1 MSTAITQANFQTAV
15 NAWIADPTAAEATYG
30 HIRDWDTSA
39 VTNMD
44 WAFYNKDSFN
54 DDISS
59 WNVSNVTSMK
69 GMFYTAVVFNTD
81 ISSWDVS
88 AVTDMY
94 YMFFYAREF
103 NQNITNWNTTSVTDF
118 TNMFNNATL
127 MIANHGAPRTPDQSY
142 FNQVGLTPI
151 TQANIQTAVDEWCYD
166 PVVAEATYGHIRDWD
181 TSSVTR
187 MSNLFNNKTTFNDD
201 ISGWDV
207 SNVTSMYNMFF
218 RATVFNQD
226 ISGWDISSLE
236 VMYGTFGYT
245 DAFNQD
251 ISGWNTSNVTDMGQ
265 TFVFARAFNQDI
277 SGWDV
282 SNVIYMQEMFFYATA
297 FNQDITTWNTTS
309 VTNFDNM
316 FSNATLMIANQGA
329 PVTPDQSYFNHG
341 LTPITQ
347 ANIQTAVDAWVA
359 DPTAEA
365 TYGHIT
371 DWDTSAVTDMSELFN
386 EKWTFNDDISNWNT
400 SAVTNMDGMFYGA
413 GWYNQ
418 PVNSWDTSAVTSM
431 SSVFDGASSFNQP
444 LNSWDTSAVTNMF
457 GMFHGAEAFNQ
468 DISGWDISAVTNM
481 AGMLSDTPFNQPIN
495 SWNTSNVTDMQSMFH
510 RANEF
515 NQPLNSWNTSA
526 VTNMNATFSDA
537 SSFNKDIKDWD
548 VSNVTDM
555 GDMFKRATVFSRDL
569 SRWVVGSSVDV
580 NDMFIDSP
588 MGTGGDRAPTSDT
601 PPLSYFN
608 QAPCF
613 NQDTLILCPTGN
625 ICVKDLKEG
634 DKVVTTSGIKS
645 ILRIDSKTRQFN
657 NTNNVSNT
665 MYRMKKTGDM
675 THDLLVTGN
684 HAILLDNA
692 ESYYHGRSEL
702 FPEDKKV
709 DGKYPI
715 IAGMYHKFE
724 KETEPKEHTIYHIAI
739 DGDQNRYGL
748 FANGVLMESWDKR
761 QTSM

>member
-1 MSTAITQANFQTAV
+1 MSTAITQSNFQTAINEWV
-15 NAWIADPTAAEATYG
+15 ADPTTAEATYG
-30 HIRDWDTSA
+30 HIKDWDTSA

-44 WAFYNKDSFN
+44 WALYNKALFN

-127 MIANHGAPRTPDQSY
+127 MIANQGAPKTPDQSY

-151 TQANIQTAVDEWCYD
+151 TQANIQTAVDAWVAD
-166 PVVAEATYGHIRDWD
+166 PTAAEATYGHIRDWD
-181 TSSVTR
+181 TSSVTD
-187 MSNLFNNKTTFNDD
+187 MSELFSGKTTFNDD

-207 SNVTSMYNMFF
+207 SNVTSMGAMFYN
-218 RATVFNQD
+218 AT
-226 ISGWDISSLE
+226 
-236 VMYGTFGYT
+236 
-245 DAFNQD
+245 AFNQPIGSWD
-251 ISGWNTSNVTDMGQ
+251 VSKVDNMGGMFYTAQ
-265 TFVFARAFNQDI
+265 TFNQPIGNWNVSKVDSMYGMFYNAEIFNQDI

-282 SNVIYMQEMFFYATA
+282 S
-297 FNQDITTWNTTS
+297 D
-309 VTNFDNM
+309 
-316 FSNATLMIANQGA
+316 
-329 PVTPDQSYFNHG
+329 
-341 LTPITQ
+341 
-347 ANIQTAVDAWVA
+347 
-359 DPTAEA
+359 
-365 TYGHIT
+365 
-371 DWDTSAVTDMSELFN
+371 
-386 EKWTFNDDISNWNT
+386 
-400 SAVTNMDGMFYGA
+400 VTNMRQMFNNA
-413 GWYNQ
+413 E
-418 PVNSWDTSAVTSM
+418 
-431 SSVFDGASSFNQP
+431 SF
-444 LNSWDTSAVTNMF
+444 TN
-457 GMFHGAEAFNQ
+457 
-468 DISGWDISAVTNM
+468 DIKD
-481 AGMLSDTPFNQPIN
+481 
-495 SWNTSNVTDMQSMFH
+495 WNTSNVTDMSEMFDG
-510 RANEF
+510 
-515 NQPLNSWNTSA
+515 
-526 VTNMNATFSDA
+526 ATL
-537 SSFNKDIKDWD
+537 
-548 VSNVTDM
+548 
-555 GDMFKRATVFSRDL
+555 FKIDL
-569 SRWVVGSSVDV
+569 ARWVVGGSTILT
-580 NDMFIDSP
+580 NMFRGSR
-588 MGTGGDRAPTSDT
+588 MGTSGDSAPNQDT

-634 DKVVTTSGIKS
+634 DEVVSTSGIKK

-665 MYRMKKTGDM
+665 MYRMKKTDDM
-675 THDLLVTGN
+675 THDLLVTGG